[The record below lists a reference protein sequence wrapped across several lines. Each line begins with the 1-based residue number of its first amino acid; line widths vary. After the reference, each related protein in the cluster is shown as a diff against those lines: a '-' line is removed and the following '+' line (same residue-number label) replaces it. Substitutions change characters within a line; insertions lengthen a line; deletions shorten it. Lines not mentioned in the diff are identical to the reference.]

1 MKDSHELT
9 WSKRKDNDDLFKDE
23 YVESAFE
30 LFCSV
35 SLVLPLETKTNRTCF
50 KTKQK
55 TKPKQTKN
63 QTTNKQTNKI
73 KKITRANPSAGV
85 KWCCFNVFRA
95 LKFYTP
101 KDPVHTVDAL
111 YTELMYL

>member
-30 LFCSV
+30 LFSSV

-50 KTKQK
+50 NTKQNK
-55 TKPKQTKN
+55 KPKPKQT
-63 QTTNKQTNKI
+63 NKHTQKKI

-95 LKFYTP
+95 LTFYTP
-101 KDPVHTVDAL
+101 KDPVHAVDAL